1 MHEYVKRHFGVS
13 SKNPG
18 KPGAIISQDC
28 SVSKSDELHIV
39 IFFSFPLLI

>member
-1 MHEYVKRHFGVS
+1 MQEYVNRQFGMS

-18 KPGAIISQDC
+18 KPGVIISQDC

-39 IFFSFPLLI
+39 IFSAFLY